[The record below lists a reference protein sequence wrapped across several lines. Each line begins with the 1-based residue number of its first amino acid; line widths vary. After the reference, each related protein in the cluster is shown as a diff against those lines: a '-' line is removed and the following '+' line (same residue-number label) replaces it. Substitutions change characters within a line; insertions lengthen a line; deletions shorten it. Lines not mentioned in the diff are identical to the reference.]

1 MTLSDRIVAGLKTML
16 LIQEQVV
23 RLESSQKSL
32 AEAFRTRIDDHEKRL
47 TRIETIIEI
56 ARPDGSV
63 LRLAPQASHHTA
75 INDAGGRS
83 DPNA

>member
-1 MTLSDRIVAGLKTML
+1 MSLSDRIVAGLKTML
-16 LIQEQVV
+16 LIQEQVA
-23 RLESSQKSL
+23 RLESSQRTL
-32 AEAFRTRIDDHEKRL
+32 GDAFRVKIEDHEKRL

-63 LRLAPQASHHTA
+63 LRFAPQAAHQTG
-75 INDAGGRS
+75 ITDAGGR